1 MRGELGAVVRTGF
14 VVVGFV
20 VLLGGIVTL
29 AYPPL
34 LLDFVFDGAQ
44 AAPSPQTG
52 PAGVPTGTSAPTLET
67 SFVGI
72 VWGLTL
78 VAAGLAIPGKASF
91 GIRHQTSFS
100 RRQRA
105 LTLVGALFVIAVPT
119 AVGALVL
126 TTNQHAIA
134 IIPTA
139 LLALIGTILVLVGAN
154 GGLK

>member
-20 VLLGGIVTL
+20 VLFAGIVTL

-34 LLDFVFDGAQ
+34 LTDFVFGGAQ
-44 AAPSPQTG
+44 ATPPPQTG
-52 PAGVPTGTSAPTLET
+52 PAGVPSGSAAPTLET

-78 VAAGLAIPGKASF
+78 VAAGLAIPGRAAF
-91 GIRHQTSFS
+91 GIAHQSSFS
-100 RRQRA
+100 RRQRWF
-105 LTLVGALFVIAVPT
+105 TLVGTTLVIAVPA
-119 AVGALVL
+119 AVGGLIA
-126 TTNQHAIA
+126 TTNQYAIA

-139 LLALIGTILVLVGAN
+139 LLALIGAILVLVGAN